1 MDSTI
6 QGIVAKKWKDLDVEL
21 PVGRTSIDTSF
32 VVRVAGSVQKRENQF
47 VAPTISIPLLATIA
61 YFVDRLGI
69 GKDQALTTLREAVT
83 EAMTQKVEESPAIKA
98 KMADME
104 SAVAAVK
111 RDLIEKLPRLRRSG
125 RVDLDDL
132 LVTVHELVP
141 ADQQFFTV
149 NEPVAAAA
157 TT

>member
-6 QGIVAKKWKDLDVEL
+6 MGVVSKKWKDAELEL

-32 VVRVAGSVQKRENQF
+32 VVHLAGSVDKREDQF
-47 VAPTISIPLLATIA
+47 VAPTISIPLLATMA
-61 YFVDRLGI
+61 YFVDRLGLER
-69 GKDQALTTLREAVT
+69 DEALTTLREAIT
-83 EAMTQKVEESPAIKA
+83 EAMTQNVEESPAIKA
-98 KMADME
+98 RRAEME
-104 SAVAAVK
+104 SAVTAVK
-111 RDLIEKLPRLRRSG
+111 RDLIGKLPRLRRNG

-149 NEPVAAAA
+149 TEPMAAAA
-157 TT
+157 N